1 MSKGVETNHLENAR
15 ASSFNIEPVV
25 QNLVVRSAADRCRFR
40 KFAHMEN
47 STSHKFFMCVWPFFV
62 CVCVW
67 CCHISSVNVVEWF
80 VYLRSVEYL
89 FGNTL
94 NIICPLVVLFSV
106 LKVCSCVLCDLCTE
120 YQNLIYFCPFV
131 ILVPA

>member
-1 MSKGVETNHLENAR
+1 MKLCHH
-15 ASSFNIEPVV
+15 SS
-25 QNLVVRSAADRCRFR
+25 A
-40 KFAHMEN
+40 
-47 STSHKFFMCVWPFFV
+47 
-62 CVCVW
+62 
-67 CCHISSVNVVEWF
+67 VNVVEWF

-89 FGNTL
+89 FGNMV

-106 LKVCSCVLCDLCTE
+106 LKVCSCVLCDSFTE